1 MNVGAKYKFY
11 VPSDLA
17 YGARSTGKITSHS
30 TLIFEVELLEIIH
43 KGKPATRE
51 PEL

>member
-17 YGARSTGKITSHS
+17 YGARSTDKITGHS
-30 TLIFEVELLEIIH
+30 TLTFAVELLEIIDTA
-43 KGKPATRE
+43 KVANR
-51 PEL
+51 